1 MPAMEIPK
9 KLRRGLNE
17 KVVMKIP
24 AAKEGLR
31 LRTALRPGG
40 INGTAAA
47 VYHLKKNS
55 CYITSA

>member
-1 MPAMEIPK
+1 MEILK
-9 KLRRGLNE
+9 KPRRGLNE
-17 KVVMKIP
+17 KVLLKIP

-40 INGTAAA
+40 IGGAATA